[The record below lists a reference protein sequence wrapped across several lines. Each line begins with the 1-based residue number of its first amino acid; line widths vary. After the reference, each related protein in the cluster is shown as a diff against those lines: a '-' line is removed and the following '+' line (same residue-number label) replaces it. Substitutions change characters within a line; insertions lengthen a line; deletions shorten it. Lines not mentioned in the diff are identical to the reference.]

1 MDGAFDLA
9 WSLLKMPY
17 FHGTTTRNAEDIEEF
32 GLDPSESM
40 SDLEQESLDDLE
52 SWLEEHDLDY
62 ADFDPDKRWLWFA
75 GRQTSCDYGLPL
87 QSNNRAGAS
96 RFSPIIYEVDDDID
110 YYVVPDLRN
119 DGEWRGS
126 YRTEHVVEPDQIKEF
141 LRFRPYQSG
150 ESYDDYRNEFREA
163 IRQKMRERGID
174 E

>member
-1 MDGAFDLA
+1 MSEAFESA
-9 WSLLKMPY
+9 WALLKMPY

-62 ADFDPDKRWLWFA
+62 ADFDPDKEWLWFA
-75 GRQTSCDYGLPL
+75 KDRPLATMAYAL
-87 QSNNRAGAS
+87 QSNNRAGAN
-96 RFSPIIYEVDDDID
+96 RFSPIIYEVDDNIG
-110 YYVVPDLRN
+110 YYAVPDLRN

-126 YRTEHVVEPDQIKEF
+126 YRTEHAVDPDQIKEF
-141 LRFRPYQSG
+141 LRFRPYQRG
-150 ESYDDYRNEFREA
+150 ESYDDYRDEFREA